1 MQNSKSQKIN
11 TSESSIQDNRKLVNV
26 FTWLIEEDKKQ
37 NPDNYNNLKQKQY
50 D

>member
-11 TSESSIQDNRKLVNV
+11 TSESWIQDNRKLVNV
-26 FTWLIEEDKKQ
+26 FAWLIKEDKKQ
-37 NPDNYNNLKQKQY
+37 NPDDYKKLKQQKY